1 MLRVCVFFGGY
12 VSVLVYG
19 VCLFCSGQDVSSLF
33 SCIYRRGCVFYP
45 GQGWLLF
52 VFLFFCL
59 FVLIL
64 LLLCLPLTSYHLPLN
79 TYLLL
84 TTYYL
89 LLTYSLFIISTCL
102 ILFFVFTITHTH
114 TTKHLLECYTKKPNS
129 CWLNVRVLDCE
140 TLARMRVC
148 ARVVWG

>member
-1 MLRVCVFFGGY
+1 MCVK
-12 VSVLVYG
+12 G
-19 VCLFCSGQDVSSLF
+19 VCFFRGLRLSPCLRGMSFLFGT
-33 SCIYRRGCVFYP
+33 GCV
-45 GQGWLLF
+45 LF
-52 VFLFFCL
+52 VFLYLSERVCFLPGAGVAPLCFLVFL
-59 FVLIL
+59 FVCFNPIIIM
-64 LLLCLPLTSYHLPLN
+64 LTTYHLPLN

-140 TLARMRVC
+140 TYTRMRVC